1 MSTIP
6 FPGRLLALALAAA
19 VLAPAAAAQQR
30 VGHIDSSVILDQ
42 MPEFQSAQQEVDR
55 LGARYQAEVDEAARA
70 ADEAEAEFS
79 AREILY
85 TDEERDRALA
95 ALADRRQAVDALRR
109 RYFGPEGELFRE
121 QQQLLRPAQ
130 ERLLAAVEA
139 VATDGDYDYVFDRD
153 GDYLFLFARPANNLT
168 ERVLDELGIGIGVAG
183 QSGR

>member
-1 MSTIP
+1 MPKIP
-6 FPGRLLALALAAA
+6 LVGLVLLA
-19 VLAPAAAAQQR
+19 LAPAAAAQQR
-30 VGHIDSSVILDQ
+30 VGHVDSAVILEQ

-55 LGARYQAEVDEAARA
+55 LGERYQAEVDASARE
-70 ADEAEAEFS
+70 ADEAAAEFT

-85 TDEERDRALA
+85 TDEERERALA

-139 VATDGDYDYVFDRD
+139 VASEGGYDYVFDRD
-153 GDYLFLFARPANNLT
+153 GDYLFLFAAPANDLT
-168 ERVLDELGIGIGVAG
+168 DRVLDELGVGVG
-183 QSGR
+183 SPGR